1 MVVTRVGE
9 NDLRL
14 DMLFTMFGVFGLLVS
29 GCSLLLLWVKGQ
41 PAPGDCLHTT
51 VWVFCLFVCL
61 LRAVSFLH
69 SGIFV
74 CLFVCLFVVVVVV
87 VCWLVGLLAYCFA
100 FCCCFLTRN
109 GMVYRVSARNGM
121 VY

>member
-1 MVVTRVGE
+1 MVTRVGE

-41 PAPGDCLHTT
+41 PAPGNCFTHNGMG
-51 VWVFCLFVCL
+51 FLFVCL
-61 LRAVSFLH
+61 LRAVRLFTQRY
-69 SGIFV
+69 V
-74 CLFVCLFVVVVVV
+74 CLFVCCCCCL
-87 VCWLVGLLAYCFA
+87 LVGWFACLLFCFLLLRS
-100 FCCCFLTRN
+100 LTRN